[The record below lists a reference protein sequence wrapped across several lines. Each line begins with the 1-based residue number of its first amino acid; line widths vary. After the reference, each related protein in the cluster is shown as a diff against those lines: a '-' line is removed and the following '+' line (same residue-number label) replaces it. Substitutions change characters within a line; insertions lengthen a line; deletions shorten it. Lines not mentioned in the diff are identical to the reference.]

1 MPYLYNESNVIDLLK
16 NKVVQISL
24 ALWVI
29 IGFIV
34 LNNIPFDRFCHDF
47 WAHIEYTKI
56 LVNQHRFPKPGEG
69 FETHQQ
75 PLFYLI
81 ASLIAPKA
89 LNINLEFHTNCVRI
103 VSLLFGAFSIVVI
116 AWMLNEVTKNK
127 WIQLFTLLFIETTP
141 KFVFIFSVYNNDSFV
156 TFFSILL
163 IALTYK
169 FYKENNN
176 IYLKFLPIVSILAIY
191 SKLSALLPILC
202 LIILCLFQIIKY
214 PDAKM
219 NLKSSEMK
227 IIMVLLVSLLS
238 LIPAG
243 MYNHKCIGVYFPS
256 LDIKG
261 LAYEL
266 KFKPEKTFVTI
277 FTPISLLTDF
287 KDKWSDPY
295 VHPWPHI
302 ASKKNDYW
310 AFNYLTSVFG
320 EFDFQSPQKL
330 ILWIVLLTHLF
341 VYIVSLTKIF
351 ETGIGKLIGALILL
365 AHIFQIAH
373 VIKNPFSCNMDF
385 RFISWLYLPWSILF
399 VKALE
404 TQNKWYS
411 KHLGKVMILGIIASL
426 YFLITVS

>member
-1 MPYLYNESNVIDLLK
+1 MNNKNKMIDLLK
-16 NKVVQISL
+16 SKVVQVSL
-24 ALWVI
+24 GLWII
-29 IGFIV
+29 IGFTV

-56 LVNQHRFPKPGEG
+56 LVNQHRLPKPGEG

-89 LNINLEFHTNCVRI
+89 LNTNLEFHVNCVRI
-103 VSLLFGAFSIVVI
+103 ISLLFGAFSIIVI
-116 AWMLNEVTKNK
+116 AWLLNEVTKNK
-127 WIQLFTLLFIETTP
+127 WIQLLTLLFIETTP

-156 TFFSILL
+156 TFFSML
-163 IALTYK
+163 IAALAYK

-176 IYLKFLPIVSILAIY
+176 FYLKLLFVVSILALY
-191 SKLSALLPILC
+191 SKLSSLLPILC
-202 LIILCLFQIIKY
+202 LIVLCLFQIIKY

-219 NLKSSEMK
+219 NFKSVEMK
-227 IIMVLLVSLLS
+227 IVTALFISLLS
-238 LIPAG
+238 LIPVAI
-243 MYNHKCIGVYFPS
+243 YNHKCIGVYFPS

-266 KFKPEKTFVTI
+266 KFKPEKTFVAI

-287 KDKWSDPY
+287 KDKWNDPL
-295 VHPWPHI
+295 VHPWPHA

-310 AFNYLTSVFG
+310 AFNYLTSVYG

-330 ILWIVLLTHLF
+330 ILWVVLLTHLF
-341 VYIVSLTKIF
+341 IYIIALTKIF
-351 ETGIGKLIGALILL
+351 ESGTGKLAGAVILL
-365 AHIFQIAH
+365 AHLFQIAH

-385 RFISWLYLPWSILF
+385 RFVAWLYLLWSVLY
-399 VKALE
+399 VKVLK
-404 TQNKWYS
+404 TQNTWYS
-411 KHLGKVMILGIIASL
+411 RHISNIMLLGIIFSL
-426 YFLITVS
+426 YFLFTVY